1 MTFLSRL
8 EGLRD
13 HGHGQFVA
21 KCPSHVDRSPSL
33 SVKVEPD
40 GTVLLHC
47 FAGCTPLEVVNSV
60 GMTLADLFPEPFE
73 AASRKPVWNYRAL
86 LETLGHE
93 ALVVIGAATQ
103 ILDGYTLSLE
113 ELEEIKQARLKVAG
127 VLEVINARR
136 R

>member
-1 MTFLSRL
+1 MTLMQRL
-8 EGLRD
+8 EGVRE
-13 HGHGQFVA
+13 HGNGQFSA
-21 KCPSHVDRSPSL
+21 KCPAHSDKSPSL
-33 SVKVEPD
+33 SIKVEPD

-60 GMTLADLFPEPFE
+60 GMTLAELFPEPFE
-73 AASRKPVWNYRAL
+73 AASRKPLWNYRAL

-103 ILDGYTLSLE
+103 ILNGYTISPE
-113 ELEEIKQARLKVAG
+113 ELEELKQARLKVAG

-136 R
+136 